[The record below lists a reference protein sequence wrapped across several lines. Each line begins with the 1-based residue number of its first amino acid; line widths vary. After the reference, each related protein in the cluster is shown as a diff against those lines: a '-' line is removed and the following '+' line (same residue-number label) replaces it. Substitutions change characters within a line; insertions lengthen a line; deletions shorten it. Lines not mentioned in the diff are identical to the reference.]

1 MGRGLLY
8 RKNSSSQGGLT
19 VEGYA
24 DADWAGF
31 PFDRR
36 STSGYCTF
44 VGSHLVTWKS
54 KKQSVVARSSAEAEY
69 RAMALVAQQL
79 IWIKILLSEMGF
91 PITRPMELH
100 CNNKAAIY
108 ISTNPVFHERT
119 KHIEI
124 DCHFIRERVLSK
136 EIHLAYTKSSDQ
148 IADILTKSLSQH
160 QHDSLCSKL
169 CCIIL
174 CRLTNLLKLTNPVR
188 LVNWLKSNRP
198 DPPR

>member
-1 MGRGLLY
+1 M
-8 RKNSSSQGGLT
+8 T

-44 VGSHLVTWKS
+44 VGSHLVTCNS

-69 RAMALVAQQL
+69 RAMALVAQQQL
-79 IWIKILLSEMGF
+79 WIKILLSEMGF

-100 CNNKAAIY
+100 CKKKAAIY

-119 KHIEI
+119 KHIEM
-124 DCHFIRERVLSK
+124 DCHIIRERVLLRRFIWRIRSHP
-136 EIHLAYTKSSDQ
+136 IQLLISSP
-148 IADILTKSLSQH
+148 
-160 QHDSLCSKL
+160 SLCPS
-169 CCIIL
+169 I
-174 CRLTNLLKLTNPVR
+174 NMNHYVPSFV
-188 LVNWLKSNRP
+188 V
-198 DPPR
+198 